1 MQLEPD
7 IIPATMTS
15 FAELVEK
22 GLVVMLVRP
31 REEPVLYVSSGEVVA
46 VPLYTSAV
54 TAKKVD
60 VDEPQLQVTLSDELP
75 PVAIE

>member
-31 REEPVLYVSSGEVVA
+31 REEPVL
-46 VPLYTSAV
+46 
-54 TAKKVD
+54 
-60 VDEPQLQVTLSDELP
+60 
-75 PVAIE
+75 